1 MVAADAESSPALA
14 PGSMFAGRYRVEAE
28 LGRGGMA
35 VVYRVFDEQ
44 LGESVALKLLDH
56 IAQGNSL
63 ERFRREV
70 RLARRITHRNVA
82 RTYDLGESAGVHFL
96 TMELVN
102 GPSLKEVVAAGE
114 VLPLGR
120 ALDLCRQVAEGL
132 AAAHQAGIVHRDLK
146 PANVLVDAS
155 DRAVIVDFG
164 IARPMHDDQALTR
177 GAIGTPLY
185 MAPEQLSGEEVGP
198 SSDLYALGLVLHE
211 LATGKRVAFGGS
223 GAHAVSARLLNA
235 PDLAPIRGVSG
246 AVATLLEEL
255 LASEPSARPS
265 SAHEVARRLA
275 RLDERASIG
284 NLATG
289 DPTLPGPPPGQPF
302 TPPPRKQ
309 PALAVL
315 PFRERDG
322 DGGLG
327 RALSEAL
334 VDVLSGL
341 RGVQVL
347 SAQTGEKIVA
357 GDTLVLGRQLG
368 ADVLVEGSV
377 QRRDQRVRV
386 TVRLVEVASG
396 VQLWSERF
404 EGRIG
409 DFVDFEETMARRIA
423 EQLRMGI
430 HTALVR
436 GKVPSEAVELY
447 LLGRAKLRRREL
459 TGPGAAIDLLERA
472 LALAPSFEPLLAAHA
487 LARVTRWHLA
497 RLDSKPEQ
505 LLEVVA
511 SVERALEHAS
521 EIAESHLAAA
531 TLASQQGDYA
541 RAAMFLRR
549 ALLLA
554 PTCAPAQEYLG
565 MLQCEAGHF
574 EEGIQRVQF
583 ALTLEPMT
591 PLAWVTLARSHAFAG
606 RHGELAD
613 WCAEM
618 LRGTGPHF
626 VVVRQLQLRVAAWS
640 ADHATVRRFLDD
652 FHGRTD
658 TLGLLEVYARAV
670 LGELTRAQAEPLIQQ
685 QMVHFQSPRSRTYA
699 LQLITECWACSG
711 ELEAAAHTLVQAAD
725 EALADLEWLQC
736 CPALEPLRPTP
747 AYAAARVRVSERAT
761 AIWRV

>member
-1 MVAADAESSPALA
+1 MVAADAESSPALV

-44 LGESVALKLLDH
+44 LGEAVALKLLDD
-56 IAQGNSL
+56 IAQDSRL

-82 RTYDLGESAGVHFL
+82 RTYDLGESAGIHFL

-102 GPSLKEVVAAGE
+102 GPSLKEMLAAGGA
-114 VLPLGR
+114 LPLGR
-120 ALDLCRQVAEGL
+120 ALGLCRQIAEGL
-132 AAAHQAGIVHRDLK
+132 AAAHQAGVVHRDLK
-146 PANVLVDAS
+146 PGNVLVDAT
-155 DRAVIVDFG
+155 DRVVIVDFG
-164 IARPMHDDQALTR
+164 IARPIYDDQALTR

-185 MAPEQLSGEEVGP
+185 MSPEQLSGDDVGP

-223 GAHAVSARLLNA
+223 GAHVVSARLLSA
-235 PDLAPIRGVSG
+235 PDLEPIRGLSEPL
-246 AVATLLEEL
+246 AKLLEEL

-265 SAHEVARRLA
+265 SAYEVARRLA
-275 RLDERASIG
+275 AFDELAVIG
-284 NLATG
+284 SAATG
-289 DPTLPGPPPGQPF
+289 EPTRPGPPPGQPF
-302 TPPPRKQ
+302 APLPRKQ
-309 PALAVL
+309 RALAVL

-322 DGGLG
+322 DGSLG

-347 SAQTGEKIVA
+347 SAKTGEKIIA

-377 QRRDQRVRV
+377 QRRDQNVRV
-386 TVRLVEVASG
+386 TVRLVEVANG

-404 EGRIG
+404 DGQVV
-409 DFVDFEETMARRIA
+409 DLVDFEEMMARRIA
-423 EQLRMGI
+423 EQLRTEI
-430 HTALVR
+430 HIALVR
-436 GKVPSEAVELY
+436 GKAPAEAVELY
-447 LLGRAKLRRREL
+447 LLGRARLRRREL
-459 TGPGAAIDLLERA
+459 AGPGAAIDLLDRA
-472 LALAPSFEPLLAAHA
+472 LALAPSFEPLLATHA
-487 LARVTRWHLA
+487 MAYVTRWHLA
-497 RLDSKPEQ
+497 SLDSKQERLQ
-505 LLEVVA
+505 EAIA

-541 RAAMFLRR
+541 RAAGLLRR
-549 ALLLA
+549 SLLLA
-554 PTCAPAQEYLG
+554 PTCAPAHEYLG
-565 MLQCEAGHF
+565 MLQCEAGRF
-574 EEGIQRVQF
+574 EEGIQRVQL

-591 PLAWVTLARSHAFAG
+591 PLGWATLARHHAFAG
-606 RHGELAD
+606 RQREFAD

-640 ADHATVRRFLDD
+640 GDHATVRRFLDD

-670 LGELTRAQAEPLIQQ
+670 LGELSWAQAEPLFQQ
-685 QMVHFQSPRSRTYA
+685 HAVHFQSPRSRTYA
-699 LQLITECWACSG
+699 LQLATECWACSG
-711 ELEAAAHTLVQAAD
+711 ELEAAENTLVQAAN
-725 EALADLEWLQC
+725 EALADLDWLQR
-736 CPALEPLRPTP
+736 CPALEPLRSTP
-747 AYAAARVRVSERAT
+747 AYAAARARVSERAT